1 MTKEEHHS
9 ELKPMGHTLLLP
21 KEEMLEIH
29 RRGKKITIG
38 IPSDFHKVE
47 YRIPLTPQAVELL
60 VSYGHEIFVETNA
73 GKASSYTDEEYRN
86 AGAVVTE
93 NKQDV
98 YECDIIIRVSPFS
111 SEEIDMLKG
120 HQVLVSNMQI
130 SAHCAETV
138 QKLQQKKVTTI
149 AYEYIE
155 NDNGCMPVLQL
166 MSQIS
171 GSTAITLASEY
182 LSNSRDGKG
191 VLLGGITGISP
202 AELVILGAGTAAEF
216 AARTALGLGVS
227 IKIFDD
233 NLYDLRLLE
242 EKLGQRIFTSV
253 LYPKVLK
260 KALKSADAVLGAMPM
275 NAGLKFKVS
284 EEMVAKMKKGSV
296 IIDLNVSQGGCF
308 ETSKCTD
315 LNNPTYL
322 KHGVIHYCVPNIQS
336 IVARTASIALSNVL
350 APIIIAVGEI
360 GGMDNYIKNSKS
372 FRKGV
377 YIYNGILTNHD
388 LGEKLNLPSKDI
400 DLLLAVY

>member
-1 MTKEEHHS
+1 MEQTF
-9 ELKPMGHTLLLP
+9 LLP
-21 KEEMLEIH
+21 KEEMLEIR

-60 VSYGHEIFVETNA
+60 ISYGHEVFIESAA
-73 GKASSYTDEEYRN
+73 GKASSYSDEEYRH
-86 AGAVVTE
+86 AGAIVTE

-98 YECDIIIRVSPFS
+98 YECDVILRISPFS

-120 HQVLVSNMQI
+120 HQVLI
-130 SAHCAETV
+130 SDLQMSVHCAETI
-138 QKLQQKKVTTI
+138 QKLQQKKVTAI

-155 NDNGCMPVLQL
+155 NDNGCMPVVQL

-182 LSNSRDGKG
+182 LSNSRNGKG

-216 AARTALGLGVS
+216 AARTALGLGATV
-227 IKIFDD
+227 KIFDD
-233 NLYDLRLLE
+233 NVYDLRLLE

-260 KALKSADAVLGAMPM
+260 KALKSADAVLGAMSV
-275 NAGLKFKVS
+275 NTNLKFKVS
-284 EEMVAKMKKGSV
+284 EEMVEKMKRGSV
-296 IIDLNVSQGGCF
+296 IIDLNVSQGGSF

-315 LNNPTYL
+315 LNAPTYI
-322 KHGVIHYCVPNIQS
+322 KHGVIHYCVPNIPS
-336 IVARTASIALSNVL
+336 IVARTASIALSNIL
-350 APIIIAVGEI
+350 TPIIIAVGEI